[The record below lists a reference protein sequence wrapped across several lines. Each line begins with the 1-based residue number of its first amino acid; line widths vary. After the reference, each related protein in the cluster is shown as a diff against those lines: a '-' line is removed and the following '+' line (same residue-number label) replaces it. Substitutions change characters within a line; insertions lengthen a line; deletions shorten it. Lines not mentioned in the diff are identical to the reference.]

1 MICKIKDVREFRPLS
16 LPAPSGWKRLGVL
29 AGVMA
34 YAHVTTSMRVTVSLD
49 TFEGGER
56 FLHVAVSR
64 RGRLPSWDDLKR
76 VKTVFMGRD
85 VDAFHIIP
93 RADDHINMHEY
104 TMHLWTPWEGNY
116 A

>member
-1 MICKIKDVREFRPLS
+1 MICKIQDVREFRPLS

-64 RGRLPSWDDLKR
+64 R
-76 VKTVFMGRD
+76 
-85 VDAFHIIP
+85 DASRHG
-93 RADDHINMHEY
+93 
-104 TMHLWTPWEGNY
+104 TT
-116 A
+116 